1 MVSEHSKA
9 VPCPSVKTICLCGGY
24 GESSDG
30 KDVIRSITIGLEPGS
45 FTAIIGPNGSGKSTF
60 LKHLIREL
68 KAKEGRIFL
77 CGNDISSMKQRD
89 VARLIACE
97 GQHSTCSG
105 DFTVAQIVA
114 LGRYA
119 HGDERTSSRKVM
131 DALEKVG
138 IAHLS
143 DKSVTRISG
152 GEFQLAMLARAICQ
166 DTDILVLDE
175 PINNLDPK
183 HQRVLMDLLVGLY
196 KEGKTVVCVLHDIN
210 AALRYCTH
218 CAIVKDGR
226 LFAYGKAM
234 DVITT
239 ENLCN
244 VYGIEARMVE
254 DPVSGCRI
262 VVF

>member
-9 VPCPSVKTICLCGGY
+9 VPCPSIETVGLCGGY
-24 GESSDG
+24 GETIEG
-30 KDVIRSITIGLEPGS
+30 KEVIRDISLVLESGS
-45 FTAIIGPNGSGKSTF
+45 FNAIIGPNGSGKSTF
-60 LKHLIREL
+60 LKHLIKEL
-68 KAKEGRIFL
+68 RAKEGSVL
-77 CGNDISSMKQRD
+77 LYGNDISAMKQRD
-89 VARLIACE
+89 VAKLIAFE
-97 GQHSTCSG
+97 GQNSTCSG
-105 DFTVAQIVA
+105 DFTVAQVVA

-166 DTDILVLDE
+166 DTGVLALDE
-175 PINNLDPK
+175 PVNNLDPR
-183 HQRVLMDLLVGLY
+183 HQKMLMELMAELTN
-196 KEGKTVVCVLHDIN
+196 EGKTVVCVLHDIN
-210 AALRYCTH
+210 AALRYCSH
-218 CAIVKDGR
+218 CAIIKEGN
-226 LFAYGKAM
+226 LFAYGKTT

-254 DPVSGCRI
+254 DPVSGCSI

>member
-9 VPCPSVKTICLCGGY
+9 VPCPSIETVGLCGGY

-68 KAKEGRIFL
+68 KTKEGRIFL

-89 VARLIACE
+89 VARLIAFE
-97 GQHSTCSG
+97 GQNSTCSG

-119 HGDERTSSRKVM
+119 HGDERTSPRKVM

-166 DTDILVLDE
+166 DTGVLALDE
-175 PINNLDPK
+175 PVNNLDPR
-183 HQRVLMDLLVGLY
+183 HQKMLMELMAELTN
-196 KEGKTVVCVLHDIN
+196 EGKTVVCVLHDIN
-210 AALRYCTH
+210 AALRYCSH
-218 CAIVKDGR
+218 CAIIKEGK
-226 LFAYGKAM
+226 LFAYGKTT

-254 DPVSGCRI
+254 DPVSGCSI

>member
-1 MVSEHSKA
+1 MVSNHYEV
-9 VPCPSVKTICLCGGY
+9 VPCPSVKTICLYGGY
-24 GESSDG
+24 GEASEG
-30 KDVIRSITIGLEPGS
+30 KEVIRDISLVLESGS
-45 FTAIIGPNGSGKSTF
+45 FNAIIGPNGSGKSTF
-60 LKHLIREL
+60 LKHLIKEL
-68 KAKEGRIFL
+68 RAKEGSVL
-77 CGNDISSMKQRD
+77 LYGNDISAMKQRD
-89 VARLIACE
+89 VAKLIAFE
-97 GQHSTCSG
+97 GQNSTCSG
-105 DFTVAQIVA
+105 DFTVAQVVA
-114 LGRYA
+114 LGRYV
-119 HGDERTSSRKVM
+119 HGDEGSCSKNVM
-131 DALEKVG
+131 KALDMVG
-138 IAHLS
+138 ISHLS
-143 DKSVTRISG
+143 EKSITKISG

-254 DPVSGCRI
+254 DPVSGCSI